1 MKRIFTICV
10 LSCVASLTSAY
21 ATPYPAS
28 GKTYI
33 GGGIGELFPKVN
45 TTQTIPTGAGWPND
59 TYTNNSNPSNEG
71 FLYVNGGRT
80 WKRQSNWL
88 PYYSVG
94 VRYTYSSN
102 MTVKG
107 TVDQYSL
114 PQFNNYTYKY
124 SIQQENLLAIIKA
137 DIVRWKRL
145 MPYLTIGGGLSSNNT
160 FNYREQAVSGVT
172 PRVSPGF
179 SSYTSNNFAYILGG
193 GFDFILKKNLWM
205 NLEYNYNHFGTVKT
219 GNGAN
224 TPTLTGFNF
233 SNTSLK
239 NKLTA
244 NTVMLGVNYYLG

>member
-1 MKRIFTICV
+1 MKRIFTLCCL
-10 LSCVASLTSAY
+10 LSVSSLTSVY
-21 ATPYPAS
+21 AASYPAS

-33 GGGIGELFPKVN
+33 GGGIGELFPTVN
-45 TTQTIPTGAGWPND
+45 SAQTVPTGAGWPDD
-59 TYTNNSNPSNEG
+59 TYTNNRTLSHEG
-71 FLYVNGGRT
+71 FLFVNGGRT

-107 TVDQYSL
+107 TIDQYSL
-114 PQFNNYTYKY
+114 PAFKNYSYQY
-124 SIQQENLLAIIKA
+124 NIQQQNLLAILKA
-137 DIVRWKRL
+137 DLVKWKNV
-145 MPYLTIGGGLSSNNT
+145 MPYLTAGAGASFNNA
-160 FNYREQAVSGVT
+160 FNYKESAFSGVT

-179 SSYTSNNFAYILGG
+179 GSYTSDNFAYILGG
-193 GFDFILKKNLWM
+193 GFDFILKKNIWM

-233 SNTSLK
+233 ANNSLK
-239 NKLTA
+239 NKLNA
-244 NTVMLGVNYYLG
+244 NTVMLGVNYYPG